1 MGRAVTTLMI
11 MAGLMVV
18 FHLFGLIEPG
28 TTPNSVL
35 LQYLLDP
42 SGAPLT
48 SIWATIFGA
57 ISLVALTG
65 SVVVGLLTR
74 NIELTVM
81 VTITTFLFTLV
92 WDFLSVVNVIAS
104 VSPAL
109 AVIVFGPSFFIIA
122 TTMVDFWRGRD

>member
-1 MGRAVTTLMI
+1 MGRAVTVLMV
-11 MAGLMVV
+11 MAGMMVV
-18 FHLFGLIEPG
+18 FHLAGLIEPG

-48 SIWATIFGA
+48 SIWSTIFAA
-57 ISLVALTG
+57 ISLASLAG
-65 SVVVGLLTR
+65 GVVVGLLTR
-74 NIELTVM
+74 NIELSVM

-92 WDFLSVVNVIAS
+92 WDFLVVVNVIAS

-109 AVIVFGPSFFIIA
+109 AVIIFGPTFLILA
-122 TTMVDFWRGRD
+122 VTMVDFWRGRD